1 MPTDEIRNFCRVS
14 DQVWTGGQPTEE
26 QLRAAAADG
35 VQVVINLATLDPRF
49 SLPDEA
55 GLVRRLGLEYHHL
68 PVDWERPL
76 ASDYAAFV
84 DVMRGLG
91 GRRVLI
97 HCAANYRVTAFFG
110 LYGLQ
115 HLGWTEAEADRLR
128 VPIWGNSRYPVWE
141 AFIRDMKAEIASRL
155 SLAPGEASG

>member
-1 MPTDEIRNFCRVS
+1 MPTEAIRNYVRV
-14 DQVWTGGQPTEE
+14 DDHVWTGGQPTEE

-35 VQVVINLATLDPRF
+35 VQVVINLATLDPRY

-55 GLVRRLGLEYHHL
+55 GLLGSLGVEYHHL

-76 ASDYAAFV
+76 ASDYAAFAA
-84 DVMRGLG
+84 VMGGLA

-110 LYGLQ
+110 LYAMQ
-115 HLGWTEAEADRLR
+115 HLGWSEAQADALR
-128 VPIWGNSRYPVWE
+128 ARVWVGRYPIWE
-141 AFIRDMKAEIASRL
+141 AFMRDMKAHIATQGSP
-155 SLAPGEASG
+155 APGEATR